1 MAMAAPDRNQAYQLL
16 LQYNT
21 SQHLIRHALS
31 VEAVMRFFAQKYGH
45 DPEKWG
51 IIGLIHDLD
60 YDRYPEQHC
69 TKTKEILAQ
78 EGWPEDWIR
87 SVVSHGWGI
96 CSEVEPEHFM
106 EKVLFTTDELT
117 GLVAASALIRPSKS
131 LFDLEVASVKKR
143 WKTKGFAAGVN
154 REIIEKGAGML
165 QMDIDTIIADTIAG
179 MRLVA
184 RDIGLAGSLN
194 HQN

>member
-1 MAMAAPDRNQAYQLL
+1 MAAPDRNQAYQLL

-21 SQHLIRHALS
+21 SQHLIRHALA
-31 VEAVMRFFAQKYGH
+31 VEAVMRFFAQKYGY

-60 YDRYPEQHC
+60 YDCYPEQHC

-184 RDIGLAGSLN
+184 RDIGLAGSLD

>member
-1 MAMAAPDRNQAYQLL
+1 MTIPDRNKAYQLL

-21 SQHLIRHALS
+21 SDHLIRHALA
-31 VEAVMRFFAQKYGH
+31 VEAVMRYFAQKYGY

-60 YDRYPEQHC
+60 YDKYPEKHC
-69 TKTKEILAQ
+69 IKTKEILEQ

-96 CSEVEPEHFM
+96 CSDVEPEHFM

-131 LFDLEVASVKKR
+131 IFDLEVASVKKR

-179 MRLVA
+179 MRQVA
-184 RDIGLAGSLN
+184 RDINLAGSLN
-194 HQN
+194 DRN

>member
-1 MAMAAPDRNQAYQLL
+1 MAAPDRNQAYQLL

-21 SQHLIRHALS
+21 SQHLIRHALA

-60 YDRYPEQHC
+60 YDRYPEEHC

-87 SVVSHGWGI
+87 SVISHGWGI

>member
-1 MAMAAPDRNQAYQLL
+1 MAAPDRNQAYQLL

>member
-1 MAMAAPDRNQAYQLL
+1 MATPDRNQAYQLL

-21 SQHLIRHALS
+21 SQHLIRHALA

>member
-1 MAMAAPDRNQAYQLL
+1 MAAPDRNQAYQLL

-60 YDRYPEQHC
+60 YDCYPEQHC

>member
-1 MAMAAPDRNQAYQLL
+1 MAAPDRNQAYQLL

-21 SQHLIRHALS
+21 SQHLIRHALA

-60 YDRYPEQHC
+60 YDCYPEQHC

-87 SVVSHGWGI
+87 SVISHGWGI

-131 LFDLEVASVKKR
+131 IFDLEVASVKKR

-165 QMDIDTIIADTIAG
+165 QMDIDTIIADTIEG
-179 MRLVA
+179 MRSVA
-184 RDIGLAGSLN
+184 KEIGLAGSLN
-194 HQN
+194 HPN

>member
-1 MAMAAPDRNQAYQLL
+1 MATPDRNQAYQLL

-21 SQHLIRHALS
+21 SQHLIRHALA

-184 RDIGLAGSLN
+184 RDIGLAGSLK

>member
-1 MAMAAPDRNQAYQLL
+1 MAAPDRNQAYQLL

-21 SQHLIRHALS
+21 SQHLIRHALA

>member
-1 MAMAAPDRNQAYQLL
+1 MATPDRNQAYQLL
-16 LQYNT
+16 IQYNT
-21 SQHLIRHALS
+21 SEHLIRHALA

-60 YDRYPEQHC
+60 YDRYPDQHC
-69 TKTKEILAQ
+69 IKTKEILAE
-78 EGWPEDWIR
+78 EGWPEDWIC

-96 CSEVEPEHFM
+96 CSEVEPEHFI

-117 GLVAASALIRPSKS
+117 GLIAASALIRPSKS
-131 LFDLEVASVKKR
+131 IFDLQVASVKKG

-165 QMDIDTIIADTIAG
+165 QMDIDTIIADTIAA
-179 MRLVA
+179 MRSVA
-184 RDIGLAGSLN
+184 KDIGLAGSLN

>member
-1 MAMAAPDRNQAYQLL
+1 MAAPDRNQAYQLL

-21 SQHLIRHALS
+21 SQHLIRHALA
-31 VEAVMRFFAQKYGH
+31 VEAVMRFFAKKYGH